1 MHIPPPTAV
10 LALAMLLPLTGTTA
24 ESPKEA
30 RTPGTSGTATLPGSN
45 PASVHAEPAGP
56 AVYYLNQ
63 FGKVNT
69 PKDAQTAFE
78 AASEAIQNGGGGL
91 LIIPN
96 DTVAGWVPKNQGQ
109 HELRIPPAPAP
120 AKTWREGPGM
130 MVFDPRGKQPT
141 FHPAPITGLSIRRVL
156 DLPEGESLP
165 HWNYNPMVN
174 FENVIARGSTSYH
187 DWLQEDVEP
196 GENAR
201 FYVATIRGLFPG
213 MFITANAWSTV
224 ERLYV
229 KSLGYD
235 PDKRAWYLVA
245 ETTKPFKKGTILS
258 NKNHVNILKMETSS
272 HNENQTFD
280 IHLLRKNYSQGDNY
294 LIDARFR
301 YMGDIHSTAGD
312 ENGVIY
318 GAFIQ
323 AELNAFKSTVEKWAP
338 ETGELVFK
346 GGANA
351 ATLGSGRP
359 LLNMNPKKWVT
370 AGHAY
375 IVRPAQT
382 ETDPLNEPAHSL
394 FEGKRYPS
402 TSGPNHLGNI
412 GIHVGGLIRLSK
424 EAPVSTDCIGR
435 YFAVDQDDESPK
447 GTHARR
453 WYLIQDVKTNPDG
466 TKDIQIVR
474 HWWGAKPASSPTLY
488 NPANYSFDGH
498 LRPLQYA
505 IVPGVNVYEVS
516 KALPGPGSK
525 PVLMLSPSPF
535 AGSAVDFAPGDP
547 IEQAIGPDP
556 FHPQPFRSWTWDEVP
571 SSFPASYFDVRN
583 MGQVQRHSVLAIG
596 GGSGNLAS
604 DKETRWSHAPVF
616 DRWIDFRATARNGI
630 IFNADVEG
638 AALLFMQPNERVQP
652 IQWAYGSADAP
663 KRASLS
669 VSPNDGALRF
679 EGGGAAI
686 PGGLSQ
692 IKGLSGSATNA
703 RNLRGL
709 GVPVKEGA
717 KEVSVAFQEEE
728 EDEKYVVF
736 VENTWMTMHLV
747 SERTPKGF
755 KVRFSEAAPSNAA
768 IHWLLTR

>member
-1 MHIPPPTAV
+1 MHPPALCLAAALAVAALPPPA
-10 LALAMLLPLTGTTA
+10 AHAA
-24 ESPKEA
+24 ESPKETKVSA
-30 RTPGTSGTATLPGSN
+30 TTGTASVPAGNPG
-45 PASVHAEPAGP
+45 PAEPAGS

-63 FGKVNT
+63 FGKIKT
-69 PKDAQTAFE
+69 PQGAQAAFE

-141 FHPAPITGLSIRRVL
+141 FHPAPITGLNIRRVL

-165 HWNYNPMVN
+165 HWNYNPMLN

-213 MFITANAWSTV
+213 MFINANAWSTV

-235 PDKRAWYLVA
+235 REKRAWYLVA
-245 ETTKPFKKGTILS
+245 ETTKPFKKGILLS

-294 LIDARFR
+294 LLDARFR
-301 YMGDIHSTAGD
+301 YMGDVHSTAGD

-318 GAFIQ
+318 AAFIQ
-323 AELNAFKSTVEKWAP
+323 AELNAFKSTVDKWTP

-370 AGHAY
+370 AGDAY
-375 IVRPAQT
+375 IVRPAQS
-382 ETDPLNEPAHSL
+382 ETDPLNEPAQSV

-402 TSGPNHLGNI
+402 TSGPNHLGI
-412 GIHVGGLIRLSK
+412 TGIHVGGLIRLSK
-424 EAPVSTDCIGR
+424 EAPVSAECVGR

-453 WYLIQDVKTNPDG
+453 WYLIHDVKTNPDG
-466 TKDIQIVR
+466 TKDIEIVR

-498 LRPLQYA
+498 LRPLKYA

-547 IEQAIGPDP
+547 VEQAIGPDP

-571 SSFPASYFDVRN
+571 GSFPASYFDVRN
-583 MGQVQRHSVLAIG
+583 LGQVQRHSVLSVG
-596 GGSGNLAS
+596 GGSGSLAT
-604 DKETRWSHAPVF
+604 DQETRWSHAPVF
-616 DRWIDFRATARNGI
+616 DRWIDLSATARNGI
-630 IFNADVEG
+630 VFNADVQG
-638 AALLFMQPNERVQP
+638 AALLFLQPHERAQP
-652 IQWAYGSADAP
+652 IQWAYGGEGAS

-669 VSPNDGALRF
+669 VSPDEGVLRF

-686 PGGLSQ
+686 PGGLAQ
-692 IKGLSGSATNA
+692 IKGLSGSDTKA

-709 GVPVKEGA
+709 GVAVSAGA
-717 KEVSVAFQEEE
+717 KEVGVEFREEE
-728 EDEKYVVF
+728 ADEKYVIF
-736 VENTWMTMHLV
+736 VESTWMTMHMV

-755 KVRFSEAAPSNAA
+755 KVRFSEGAPANAA